1 MISPSDSNRKQSRHM
16 HRAAPRTQLSAQA
29 TRRSKGE
36 AGFTLVELLVVLVI
50 LVLIASI
57 IGPRVIGYLGSSR
70 SKAASVQIE
79 SLVTAVELFRI
90 DVGRYPAS
98 SEGLDVLVKPSGGIA
113 GWGGPYLAKAKVP
126 PDPWGRPYL
135 YEDGADGFR
144 IRSLGGDGKEGGTG
158 EDADLSN

>member
-1 MISPSDSNRKQSRHM
+1 MQRNSPHE
-16 HRAAPRTQLSAQA
+16 QLSALA
-29 TRRSKGE
+29 MRRAKGE

-57 IGPRVIGYLGSSR
+57 VGPRVIGYLGSSR
-70 SKAASVQIE
+70 SKTASVQIE

-90 DVGRYPAS
+90 DVGRYPTS
-98 SEGLDVLVKPSGGIA
+98 GEGLGVLVKQSGDIP
-113 GWGGPYLAKAKVP
+113 GWSGPYLAKVTLP

-135 YEDGADGFR
+135 YEQDGGGFR
-144 IRSLGGDGKEGGTG
+144 IRSLGGDGKEGGRG